1 MSNSKI
7 LLDLFLTF
15 MKIGG
20 FTLGGGF
27 AMIPVIQQITVDKK
41 KWATEE
47 EFTDFIALAQS
58 VPGVVGVNTATTVG
72 NKVLGV
78 KGAVVATLGM
88 ITPSLIVIIIIAM
101 LFKQFQETPMIQS
114 AFKGVRAVVV
124 ALILMA
130 VVRLSKTAVKDK
142 FQIFIFLLAT
152 VLALFFN
159 IYAPYI
165 IILCG
170 TVSLI
175 YKITFGKESGA

>member
-1 MSNSKI
+1 MSKFKI
-7 LLDLFLTF
+7 LLDLFFTF

-58 VPGVVGVNTATTVG
+58 VPGVVGVNTATAVG
-72 NKVLGV
+72 NKVYGL
-78 KGAVVATLGM
+78 KGALSATLGM
-88 ITPSLIVIIIIAM
+88 ITPSLIVIIIIAI
-101 LFKQFQETPMIQS
+101 LFKQFQETVIIQS

-124 ALILMA
+124 ALISIA
-130 VVRLSKTAVKDK
+130 VLRLSKTAIKDK
-142 FQIFIFLLAT
+142 FQIFIFIIAT
-152 VLALFFN
+152 VSALFFN

-165 IILCG
+165 IIFCG
-170 TVSLI
+170 TLSLL
-175 YKITFGKESGA
+175 YKITIGKEG